1 MTNLATPMYALLGG
15 SLQAR
20 SNNPAHP
27 SRPGCSGVIY
37 DDTKVIAVFNALMRV
52 YNFEGAGAQ

>member
-1 MTNLATPMYALLGG
+1 MYALLGG

-20 SNNPAHP
+20 SNNPPHP
-27 SRPGCSGVIY
+27 TRIGCSKIAF
-37 DDTKVIAVFNALMRV
+37 DDTKVIASFNSLLRV